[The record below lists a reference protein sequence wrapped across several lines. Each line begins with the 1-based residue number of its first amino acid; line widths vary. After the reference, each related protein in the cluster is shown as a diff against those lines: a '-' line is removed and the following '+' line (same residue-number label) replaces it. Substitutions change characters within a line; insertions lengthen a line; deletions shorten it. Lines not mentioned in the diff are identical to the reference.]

1 MESGL
6 VCASNVP
13 RTPPLLGLSRIR
25 PLQRARSMAAQILH
39 FAEPHR
45 EAHGR
50 RDGGVAPQEG
60 PHMGAAA
67 VSRDVHTR
75 LQRP

>member
-6 VCASNVP
+6 VCASTVP
-13 RTPPLLGLSRIR
+13 RPPPLLGLSRIR
-25 PLQRARSMAAQILH
+25 ALQRARSVVAEILH

-50 RDGGVAPQEG
+50 RDGSVAPQEG

-75 LQRP
+75 LQRA

>member
-1 MESGL
+1 MGCCM
-6 VCASNVP
+6 VCASHFP
-13 RTPPLLGLSRIR
+13 PPPPLLGLSRIR
-25 PLQRARSMAAQILH
+25 AFQRARSVVAEILH
-39 FAEPHR
+39 FTEPHR

-50 RDGGVAPQEG
+50 RDGRVAPQEG